1 MKKIYICFLSGVIFL
16 LGCGS
21 SGTSTEKT
29 DKNKVQVQK
38 ETNSISID
46 NKVDSGKKVD
56 YDQLRKKANVAE
68 AASMVGYDGK
78 AIKKDLNKIIDERE
92 KMDKQLKDL
101 DL

>member
-1 MKKIYICFLSGVIFL
+1 MKKIYYCFLGVL
-16 LGCGS
+16 LLVGCGS
-21 SGTSTEKT
+21 TSTEKT
-29 DKNKVQVQK
+29 DKNKSQIQN
-38 ETNSISID
+38 ETNRNSVV
-46 NKVDSGKKVD
+46 NQVDSNKKVD

-68 AASMVGYDGK
+68 TASMLGYDGK